1 MKRLLLSCLLA
12 LAACTSPRPNAPVQ
26 AGDSKASAVD
36 AAAPA
41 ASASPASASP
51 ASATPAQAEAAPAP
65 KVLSLPRPKGG
76 EWMGLYV
83 LGKKA
88 GWAFSDMREGE
99 LDGRKVV
106 VSISRV
112 VIKAS
117 VGGAA
122 MERDVRDERF
132 YDYKDGGSLLVLR
145 QEKHGDGGDEVLIA
159 RNLGEAVELK
169 RVRPGLPDEVRK
181 LPATTEKVEDAD
193 PARFVIAT
201 REKRLGANF
210 DLERLLA
217 DKKVDTEFDGE
228 LTVTAAGVSV
238 PAARTK
244 TIEEE
249 SRLPIV
255 SVVAKDGRQL
265 ELQFG
270 EVMVGKAESEQVAKQ
285 LDKVDIFNLTRVVLD
300 KPLPEGMR
308 VPGSS
313 IVWRVAGLT
322 RDMPLPGGRQVVSDG
337 KDGTPL
343 LTISTRLPKERAQRP
358 IAPGADKDLLDA
370 LKPNLAVE
378 SDAPAIVAK
387 AKEVVGEEKDAWAAA
402 RKVNAFVNGFL
413 DKAYGS
419 SSDRATDVLSTRRGD
434 CTEHAL
440 LMASLLRAVGIPAKR
455 IDGLVYMKASDGVPA
470 LYWHEWVE
478 VYVGEWVQMDPTFN
492 QVVADPSH
500 IALGSEAKADTAG
513 LIGKL
518 KFEPVEIKPGKPSP
532 VPAAK

>member
-1 MKRLLLSCLLA
+1 MKRILLACLLA
-12 LAACTSPRPNAPVQ
+12 LAACTPSRNSTTVQ
-26 AGDSKASAVD
+26 APGHDATATPA

-41 ASASPASASP
+41 KAAEP
-51 ASATPAQAEAAPAP
+51 ATPLP
-65 KVLSLPRPKGG
+65 KVLTLPRPKGG

-88 GWAFSDMREGE
+88 GWAFSDMREGQ
-99 LDGRKVV
+99 LDGQKVV
-106 VSISRV
+106 VAESRV

-117 VGGAA
+117 VGGQA
-122 MERDVRDERF
+122 MERDVKEER
-132 YDYKDGGSLLVLR
+132 YYEHKDGGRLLVLR

-159 RNLGEAVELK
+159 RNVGDAVELK
-169 RVRPGLPDEVRK
+169 RVRPGVPDEVRK
-181 LPATTEKVEDAD
+181 LPATAETVEDAD
-193 PARFVIAT
+193 PARVVIAT
-201 REKRLGANF
+201 RQKRAGANF

-228 LTVTAAGVSV
+228 VTVTAAGVSV

-255 SVVAKDGRQL
+255 CVVAKDGRQL

-285 LDKVDIFNLTRVVLD
+285 LDKVDIFNLTRVVLE
-300 KPLPEGMR
+300 KPLPDGIRE
-308 VPGSS
+308 PGSS
-313 IVWRVAGLT
+313 IVWRVPGLAK
-322 RDMPLPGGRQVVSDG
+322 DMALPGGRQSVSEG
-337 KDGTPL
+337 KDGTAL
-343 LTISTRLPKERAQRP
+343 LTVTTRRPKSGAQRP
-358 IAPGADKDLLDA
+358 VVAGGDKDLAEA

-387 AKEVVGEEKDAWAAA
+387 AKEIVGEEKDAWAAA
-402 RKVNAFVNGFL
+402 QKVNTFVNGYL
-413 DKAYGS
+413 DKAYGA
-419 SSDRATDVLSTRRGD
+419 SSDRATDVLSTHRGD

-440 LMASLLRAVGIPAKR
+440 LMTSLLRAVGIPAKR
-455 IDGLVYMKASDGVPA
+455 IDGLVYMKAADGVPA

-492 QVVADPSH
+492 QLVADPSH

-518 KFEPVEIKPGKPSP
+518 KFEPVEIR
-532 VPAAK
+532 PAK